1 LKFKLSKIKPQDIE
15 FYEILFNYFEN
26 HDKEVFC
33 FLAFDLEEYVFS
45 NKIKSHLNLDNEQ
58 LKAILNQGIDPVYE
72 GYVENLGKFGI
83 GERRKFL
90 RVDLNLNQEAK
101 PFVTTKLIDFTAIG
115 LDFVLFVLFPSE
127 LFSPKK
133 INENIIKF
141 IYEPSHSVGLLNKD
155 TITLSNSTSLKL
167 ENVKVKTQTEYKGK
181 KIIFF
186 QNPNSNYLN
195 ELIKDF
201 SEVLKSRDEQ
211 IHYRELLT
219 ESIFSGFWDWNIK
232 TNYEYLSP
240 QFKAMFGY
248 DVDEMEHSPE
258 SWQKIAYKEDLPKL
272 FAEFEK
278 HVGSRGAKPF
288 SSITRFYHKEGH
300 TKYVLCSGRV
310 VEWDEDWKPK
320 RAIGTHVDLTE
331 QFETRKKL
339 DQKTEEAHNIFSFSN
354 SLFFLIDKGGEI
366 VWNSP
371 NIKEKLKTSEGDLT
385 GKSVL
390 TLLNRKSDTISSFL
404 EDKIEIKSPQNE
416 RWYEVFATEIR
427 QHIENE
433 NVDSAK
439 YFFQLQDIT
448 ERKKAEDIYKKN
460 LEKEEKI
467 IEQQKVF
474 LSASSHI
481 LRTPLSVINTNIE
494 IIKEKLKAL
503 ELSNKFSNIEVI
515 QNQVKKINGLISDM
529 TEYTNVK
536 EREKSKVNGEEL
548 IDLIVEEARDHE
560 IDFSIETRTSLKNY
574 YTKSNKVNLAN
585 LLNTYF
591 TLLTV
596 GGEQN
601 HSFEIYRS
609 ENELCVVSRGGI
621 IEGFHNIVKKHFSDD
636 STFDIDHMSSKIIEL
651 QFKFE
656 FFMELV
662 NIELLKFNFEEAD
675 DNTISYK
682 IVFNLYEN

>member
-1 LKFKLSKIKPQDIE
+1 MKFKLSKIKPQDMG
-15 FYEILFNYFEN
+15 FYEKLFNYFEKPG
-26 HDKEVFC
+26 KEVFC

-58 LKAILNQGIDPVYE
+58 ITAILNQSIDPVYE
-72 GYVENLGKFGI
+72 GYVESVGKFGI
-83 GERRKFL
+83 GERRRFP
-90 RVDLNLNQEAK
+90 RVDLNLNQETK

-115 LDFVLFVLFPSE
+115 LDFVLFLLFPSDLILPE
-127 LFSPKK
+127 K
-133 INENIIKF
+133 INENIIEL
-141 IYEPSHSVGLLNKD
+141 IYEPSYSVGLLNKE
-155 TITLSNSTSLKL
+155 TITLSNSTKLKL
-167 ENVKVKTQTEYKGK
+167 EDVKVKAEAGYKGK
-181 KIIFF
+181 KILFF
-186 QNPNSNYLN
+186 QNPNSTYFN
-195 ELIKDF
+195 EFIKDF

-219 ESIFSGFWDWNIK
+219 ESIFSGFWDWNIT

-248 DVDEMEHSPE
+248 NVDEMENTPE
-258 SWQKIAYKEDLPKL
+258 SWQKIAYKEDLPSL
-272 FAEFEK
+272 FNEFNK
-278 HVGSRGAKPF
+278 HIESKGVKPF
-288 SSITRFYHKEGH
+288 SSITRFYHKEGY

-310 VEWDEDWKPK
+310 VDWDEDWNPK

-339 DQKTEEAHNIFSFSN
+339 DQKTEEADNIFSFSN
-354 SLFFLIDKGGEI
+354 SLFFLIDKEGEI

-371 NIKEKLKTSEGDLT
+371 NIKEKLKTSEDDLT
-385 GKSVL
+385 GQSVL
-390 TLLNRKSDTISSFL
+390 TLLNRKPGTINSFL
-404 EDKIEIKSPQNE
+404 EDKIEIKTSQNE

-427 QHIENE
+427 QHLENE

-494 IIKEKLKAL
+494 IINEKVKAL
-503 ELSNKFSNIEVI
+503 ELSKKFTNIEVI

-536 EREKSKVNGEEL
+536 EREKSKVNAEEL
-548 IDLIVEEARDHE
+548 IDLIVEEARDHK
-560 IDFSIETRTSLKNY
+560 IDFSVEKKTSLKNY
-574 YTKSNKVNLAN
+574 YTKSNKVNLTN
-585 LLNTYF
+585 LLNSYF
-591 TLLTV
+591 TLINA
-596 GGEQN
+596 GGEQ
-601 HSFEIYRS
+601 SYSYEIYKS
-609 ENELCVVSRGGI
+609 GNEIYVVYTGGI
-621 IEGFHNIVKKHFSDD
+621 IEGFHNIVKNHFNGD

-656 FFMELV
+656 FFIELV
-662 NIELLKFNFEEAD
+662 NIELLKFKFKEAD
-675 DNTISYK
+675 DNSISYT
-682 IVFNLYEN
+682 IAFNLYEN

>member
-1 LKFKLSKIKPQDIE
+1 MKFKLSKIKPQDIE

-26 HDKEVFC
+26 QDNEVFC

-58 LKAILNQGIDPVYE
+58 VKAILNQGIDPVYE
-72 GYVENLGKFGI
+72 GYVESLGKFGI
-83 GERRKFL
+83 GERRRFL
-90 RVDLNLNQEAK
+90 RVDLNLNQETK
-101 PFVTTKLIDFTAIG
+101 PFVTTKLVDFTPIG
-115 LDFVLFVLFPSE
+115 LDFILFVLFPSK

-141 IYEPSHSVGLLNKD
+141 IYEPSHSVGLLNND

-167 ENVKVKTQTEYKGK
+167 ENVKVKTQTEYKGR

-219 ESIFSGFWDWNIK
+219 ESIFSGYWDWNIK

-339 DQKTEEAHNIFSFSN
+339 DQKTEEAQNIFSFSN
-354 SLFFLIDKGGEI
+354 SLFFLIDKEGEI

-371 NIKEKLKTSEGDLT
+371 NIKEKLKTSKGDLT

-427 QHIENE
+427 QHLENE

-439 YFFQLQDIT
+439 YFFQFQDIT

-560 IDFSIETRTSLKNY
+560 IDFSVETRTSLKNY

-591 TLLTV
+591 TLINV

-601 HSFEIYRS
+601 HSCEIYRS
-609 ENELCVVSRGGI
+609 GNELCVVSRGGL

-656 FFMELV
+656 FFIELV
-662 NIELLKFNFEEAD
+662 NIELLKFNFKEAD
-675 DNTISYK
+675 DNSISYK
-682 IVFNLYEN
+682 LAFNLYEN